1 MINVV
6 TFGTYDLF
14 HIGHLNILCRA
25 KALGDRLIV
34 GVSSDEL
41 NFRKKQLRP
50 TYPLD
55 QRIAIVRAIRYV
67 DDVFVEHAL
76 EEKRRYLLQHAAD
89 VLVMG
94 DDWAGRFDEF
104 SDICQVVYLPRTE
117 GISSTEVKGRIRGNL
132 HVVPGRRVAQS

>member
-1 MINVV
+1 MITVV

-14 HIGHLNILCRA
+14 HVGHLNILRRA
-25 KALGDRLIV
+25 KDLGDRLVV

-55 QRIAIVRAIRYV
+55 HRLAIVESVRYV
-67 DDVFVEHAL
+67 DEVFVEDAMEL
-76 EEKRRYLLQHAAD
+76 KRQYLIDHRAD

-94 DDWAGRFDEF
+94 DDWEGRFDEF
-104 SDICQVVYLPRTE
+104 MDICRVVYLPRTV
-117 GISSTEVKGRIRGNL
+117 GISSTDVKVRIRGNGHL
-132 HVVPGRRVAQS
+132 ALAAEVA

>member
-1 MINVV
+1 MITVV

-14 HIGHLNILCRA
+14 HVGHLNILRRA
-25 KALGDRLIV
+25 KDLGDRLVV

-55 QRIAIVRAIRYV
+55 HRLAIVESVRYV
-67 DDVFVEHAL
+67 DEVFVEEAMEL
-76 EEKRRYLLQHAAD
+76 KRQYLIDHRAD

-94 DDWAGRFDEF
+94 DDWEGRFDEF
-104 SDICQVVYLPRTE
+104 LDICRVVYLPRTV
-117 GISSTEVKGRIRGNL
+117 GISSTDVKVRIRGNGHL
-132 HVVPGRRVAQS
+132 TLAAEVA

>member
-1 MINVV
+1 MITVV

-14 HIGHLNILCRA
+14 HVGHLNILRRA
-25 KALGDRLIV
+25 KDLGDRLVV

-55 QRIAIVRAIRYV
+55 HRLAIVESVRYV
-67 DDVFVEHAL
+67 DEVFVEDAMEL
-76 EEKRRYLLQHAAD
+76 KRQYLIDHRAD

-94 DDWAGRFDEF
+94 DDWEGRFDEF
-104 SDICQVVYLPRTE
+104 LDICRVVYLPRTV
-117 GISSTEVKGRIRGNL
+117 GISSTDVKVRIRGNGHL
-132 HVVPGRRVAQS
+132 ALAAEVA